1 MNPESADQSRLF
13 PKIVLGVVVLSLLLA
28 LGLGYD
34 QWRNRSLI
42 ADLQAANTQVAN
54 QITQIE
60 NNNQVGT
67 LYASQQILERAQ
79 ANRIAWSGVA
89 RALLAQEAAVE
100 NIQFLQ
106 ITVIP
111 DGAVTITGQAD
122 SVRTIAILM
131 QQIRNSNQF
140 TGPFVPNISGQAGSY
155 NFQLQ
160 FNYVGL

>member
-1 MNPESADQSRLF
+1 MNPESADQSRFF
-13 PKIVLGVVVLSLLLA
+13 PKIVLGLVICSLLLA

-34 QWRNRSLI
+34 QWRNRVLI
-42 ADLQAANTQVAN
+42 ADLRQANTQLAD

-79 ANRIAWSGVA
+79 ANRIAWSEVA
-89 RALLAQEAAVE
+89 RALLVQEAAVD

-111 DGAVTITGQAD
+111 DGAVSITGQAD
-122 SVRTIAILM
+122 SVRTVAVLM

-140 TGPFVPNISGQAGSY
+140 TGPFVPTISGQAGSY